1 MLLSAATGRMNPKL
15 ARFERPVRLVL
26 FVVALYIF
34 LVAIELFSAAFKEAG
49 SETASQLFHGLQNPF
64 AGLAVGILATVLVQ
78 SSSVTT
84 STIVAMVG
92 SGALPLTQAVP
103 MVMGA
108 NIGTSVT
115 NTVVAIGHVS
125 QGSAF
130 RRAFA
135 GATVHDIFNILTV
148 VILLPIEL
156 ATGLL
161 QHSAEWLAAVIPWT
175 GVGGSFESPVKAAV
189 QWLAGLMVAVA
200 KDGVGLHGIGLSVLL
215 AVLSFAMIFAS
226 LVFIT
231 KNMRTLLADHIEQ
244 WLNRVLRRNIVLGLL
259 VGIGMTVL
267 VQSSSITTS
276 LLVPVFGAGVMK
288 LEAGFPIM
296 IGANIGTTVT
306 ALLAATVA
314 GPAGLTIAL
323 VHLLF
328 NVAGTLLFLPI
339 RPMRR
344 IPINLAKLLALATQR
359 NRIWVAVYILGVF
372 VVAPLLGIWLWQG

>member
-1 MLLSAATGRMNPKL
+1 
-15 ARFERPVRLVL
+15 
-26 FVVALYIF
+26 
-34 LVAIELFSAAFKEAG
+34 
-49 SETASQLFHGLQNPF
+49 
-64 AGLAVGILATVLVQ
+64 
-78 SSSVTT
+78 
-84 STIVAMVG
+84 
-92 SGALPLTQAVP
+92 
-103 MVMGA
+103 
-108 NIGTSVT
+108 
-115 NTVVAIGHVS
+115 
-125 QGSAF
+125 
-130 RRAFA
+130 
-135 GATVHDIFNILTV
+135 
-148 VILLPIEL
+148 
-156 ATGLL
+156 
-161 QHSAEWLAAVIPWT
+161 
-175 GVGGSFESPVKAAV
+175 
-189 QWLAGLMVAVA
+189 
-200 KDGVGLHGIGLSVLL
+200 
-215 AVLSFAMIFAS
+215 
-226 LVFIT
+226 
-231 KNMRTLLADHIEQ
+231 MRTLLADHIEQ